1 MNGLEH
7 SRLWGR
13 LVNTPLMMT
22 PEKARVIL
30 AVMSQIHGASGV
42 INDGS
47 ASADISMFF
56 PQSSDGMDRKVFD
69 VSGPLAVVPIVGSL
83 VHKNGLNPSSGMTGY
98 DGITTKINAAVS
110 DPNVEG
116 ILLDIDSPGGE
127 VSGVFDLADVIRE
140 ARSQKPVWAICNE
153 VAASAAYALAAQAT
167 KIIVPRT
174 GVVGSIGVVMMHAD
188 LSAKMS
194 NDGISITFIYAGKH
208 KIDGNSYEPLSDAVR
223 SSQQKKI
230 DSLQELNLSTVAAG
244 RGGDIEHYRSL
255 EAATFMG
262 QAAVDVGLADA
273 VMSPQQAV
281 SAFLEELAGAGPLS
295 IETTKGENAMKEKGE
310 QPQATVDADAI
321 RADATQQ
328 AGARIKAILEH
339 EDAQGREDLARH
351 LAFNTDQSAEA
362 ALALLAVSPKAVATT
377 EKDPLGIAMAQES
390 QVPDIGAG
398 DEPGGDNAGAALLA
412 AVKRRNSMKAGA

>member
-47 ASADISMFF
+47 ESADISMFY
-56 PQSSDGMDRKVFD
+56 PQGSDSMDRKVFD

-98 DGITTKINAAVS
+98 DGITTKINAAVA

-174 GVVGSIGVVMMHAD
+174 GVVGSVGVVTMHAEF
-188 LSAKMS
+188 SAQMAK
-194 NDGISITFIYAGKH
+194 DGIAVTLIHAGAH
-208 KIDGNSYEPLSDAVR
+208 KVDGNPYERLPDAVR
-223 SSQQKKI
+223 DSMQERVDYIYEMFLSS
-230 DSLQELNLSTVAAG
+230 VAVG
-244 RGGDIEHYRSL
+244 RNVDVEHFRAT
-255 EAATFMG
+255 EAQVYMG